1 MGEVP
6 ALTENDRREARVRRQ
21 KHKHMMEVLWEIILY
36 FIFLWLVTI
45 IAYTD
50 RDRRAFMTTRMSEK
64 LFDVR
69 GSYSQINTSVEISR
83 VDRLLF
89 DIIVCMYV

>member
-1 MGEVP
+1 MEEVK
-6 ALTENDRREARVRRQ
+6 ALTDYDRSAARIRRQ

-50 RDRRAFMTTRMSEK
+50 RDKRAYTMTRVSEK
-64 LFDVR
+64 LFDAK
-69 GSYSQINTSVEISR
+69 GSYSHINTLVEICR
-83 VDRLLF
+83 VCHFSF
-89 DIIVCMYV
+89 DIIM